1 MLVTKADA
9 SGAAAFSVKFPD
21 ATGGAHKLI
30 VRGKTSGQ
38 RVDLIVKVKP
48 SISLSPKSGG
58 QGTSFTIK
66 LKGFEKGEVVD
77 IKWYVTSSK
86 TSTLKK
92 GVVVSDVGSAS
103 VTVKVP
109 STATGGNHK
118 VEADGQGAS
127 KVGTN
132 FSVTVTSSV
141 DKGKSEPTATPRPPR
156 ATATPRPTEVPAT
169 ATNIPI
175 VQTSSES
182 DDPNSTPEA
191 EEDE

>member
-1 MLVTKADA
+1 M
-9 SGAAAFSVKFPD
+9 
-21 ATGGAHKLI
+21 I

-38 RVDLIVKVKP
+38 RIDLNVKVKP

-58 QGTSFTIK
+58 QGASFTVK

-86 TSTLKK
+86 TATLKK
-92 GVVVSDVGSAS
+92 GVVVSGVGSVS

-132 FSVTVTSSV
+132 YSVTFTSSV
-141 DKGKSEPTATPRPPR
+141 DQANSDPTSTPLPPR

-175 VQTSSES
+175 VQTSSEPT
-182 DDPNSTPEA
+182 DPDATAEA
-191 EEDE
+191 SEDA